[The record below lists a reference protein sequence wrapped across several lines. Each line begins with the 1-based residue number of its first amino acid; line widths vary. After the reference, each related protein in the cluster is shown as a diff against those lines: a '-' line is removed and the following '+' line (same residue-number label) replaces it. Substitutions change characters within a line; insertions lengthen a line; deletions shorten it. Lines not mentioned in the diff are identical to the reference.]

1 MNYYRRF
8 PGDYLRDTRRLNLL
22 QHGAYT
28 LLLDHLYA
36 TEERIATE
44 QDAFRICQAATEEE
58 RWAVSTI
65 LTDFFKKTRSGF
77 TNNRFEK
84 EVKLRKNWRKWQ
96 KTHRHRDPDSQ
107 ENVRPL
113 SMRNPSPSPS
123 PLKEREEKER
133 SGPPPKLTEVETFAR
148 KSFERFWEAYPNQI
162 DREVCFQIWQML
174 SPIDQDKAAESV
186 PVWAKSEAWGEARF
200 IPKPETFIRKR
211 RWESRPPAL
220 TAINL
225 VDRKRELEAKF
236 ESTGH

>member
-65 LTDFFKKTRSGF
+65 LTDFFKKTTRGF
-77 TNNRFEK
+77 TNKRFER
-84 EVKLRKNWRKWQ
+84 ENKLRKDWCKRQKRK
-96 KTHRHRDPDSQ
+96 RDKQRDSHA
-107 ENVRPL
+107 NVTPESRP
-113 SMRNPSPSPS
+113 NPSPSPS

-133 SGPPPKLTEVETFAR
+133 SGPSPKLTEVESFAR
-148 KSFERFWEAYPNQI
+148 KSFERFWEAYPNHI

-186 PVWAKSEAWGEARF
+186 PAWAKSEAWGEARF

-211 RWESRPPAL
+211 RWESKPPAL
-220 TAINL
+220 TAVNL

-236 ESTGH
+236 ESAGH